1 MNFNEVK
8 EDYRV
13 CANTNDID
21 IVRILRECS
30 KEEGSE
36 YVVVSV
42 PISNILFMTK
52 KFSNRVKA
60 LGLFDFNAISDDK
73 MYGFNDGVSTGNLV
87 PGNKIRSV
95 GFTYGIMFEYSVYDN
110 VVNKLKNIDAIEKEA
125 AESLAKEKENYV
137 TVKVISG

>member
-8 EDYRV
+8 EDYSV

-21 IVRILRECS
+21 IVRILRECN

-36 YVVVSV
+36 HVVVSV
-42 PISNILFMTK
+42 PASNILFMTK

-60 LGLFDFNAISDDK
+60 LSLFDFNAIAEDG
-73 MYGFNDGVSTGNLV
+73 MYGFSDGISTENLV
-87 PGNKIRSV
+87 TGSKIRSV
-95 GFTYGIMFEYSVYDN
+95 GFTHGLLFTYSAYDN
-110 VVNKLKNIDAIEKEA
+110 IMDKLKNIDTYEQEA
-125 AESLAKEKENYV
+125 ADNLAKEKENYV